1 MLLSTTSQLTVC
13 HNESRALICLEG
25 RRVRTH
31 GPAMPVT
38 YRKCLSEEGLTHSSS
53 LFQQI
58 HPSMSSPMVK
68 LLILLDIIRLDH
80 WFQPHRI
87 RWPLC
92 PLFLSL
98 SHILEYITESVMIF
112 IDIGTRLRTHQ
123 DSRGCLCTEQMSLAR
138 RWYNLVERNSQLNY
152 TRMAPKRA
160 YHLSSEFLI
169 GSYFGQRGALRK
181 FFFATFS
188 LTKQYT

>member
-1 MLLSTTSQLTVC
+1 
-13 HNESRALICLEG
+13 
-25 RRVRTH
+25 
-31 GPAMPVT
+31 
-38 YRKCLSEEGLTHSSS
+38 
-53 LFQQI
+53 
-58 HPSMSSPMVK
+58 
-68 LLILLDIIRLDH
+68 
-80 WFQPHRI
+80 
-87 RWPLC
+87 
-92 PLFLSL
+92 
-98 SHILEYITESVMIF
+98 MIF
-112 IDIGTRLRTHQ
+112 IDIGMRLRTHQ

-160 YHLSSEFLI
+160 YHLSLEFLI